1 MKEKNLLS
9 AIQDRRTYY
18 AIGSDAVLSDAETA
32 KRIEQAV
39 LHVPSA
45 FNSQSGRV
53 VVLFGE
59 AHKKL
64 WNITL
69 ETLHAIVAADRF
81 APTEEKIASFAAGH
95 GSVLY
100 FNDEDVTA
108 GLMEQF
114 AAYRDNFPIWAQQA
128 NGMLQYAVWMLLE
141 EQGFGVSLQ
150 HYNPLID
157 EQVKRTWGLPASWK
171 LIAEMPFGTPLA
183 APGEKAFAPLESRMK
198 VFER

>member
-53 VVLFGE
+53 VVLFGA

-69 ETLHAIVAADRF
+69 ETLRAIVPADRF

-108 GLMEQF
+108 GLME
-114 AAYRDNFPIWAQQA
+114 
-128 NGMLQYAVWMLLE
+128 
-141 EQGFGVSLQ
+141 
-150 HYNPLID
+150 
-157 EQVKRTWGLPASWK
+157 
-171 LIAEMPFGTPLA
+171 
-183 APGEKAFAPLESRMK
+183 
-198 VFER
+198 

>member
-69 ETLHAIVAADRF
+69 ETLRAIVPADRF

-114 AAYRDNFPIWAQQA
+114 AAYRDNFPVWAQQA
-128 NGMLQYAVWMLLE
+128 NGMLQFAVWSALAE
-141 EQGFGVSLQ
+141 AGIGANLQ

-157 EQVKRTWGLPASWK
+157 DVVREAFGIPENWK
-171 LIAEMPFGTPLA
+171 LVAQMPFGEVTAPAGPREHMPLDEQVQVR
-183 APGEKAFAPLESRMK
+183 GL
-198 VFER
+198 